1 MKKSSIKN
9 NCIAALAMLALW
21 QVLSL
26 AYPPLV
32 VPPIP
37 AVGKILAR
45 ILSAPD
51 LLHEAVK
58 TLGRLAAGLFFGIAA
73 GCLVGYVCGLCK
85 TCRELCKPVLG
96 VLQVVP
102 PVALLVLAIIWFG
115 FNGKPAVLIVAVA
128 IFPIIAISVQDA
140 VLHVDRKL
148 LEMGTVFK
156 YTKKQRFFLI
166 TWPSVK
172 PQFYSGLRIAL
183 GTASKTVVMGE
194 VLTTSSG
201 IGGQIV
207 NARLNI
213 EPEAI
218 IAWTVVSVCMY
229 YVLEAAVALLF
240 VPKEQKYAQRKQS

>member
-1 MKKSSIKN
+1 
-9 NCIAALAMLALW
+9 MLALW
-21 QVLSL
+21 QALSL

-58 TLGRLAAGLFFGIAA
+58 TLGRLAAGLFFGVAA
-73 GCLVGYVCGLCK
+73 GCLVGYVCGVCK

-156 YTKKQRFFLI
+156 YTKKRRFFFNH
-166 TWPSVK
+166 VAVRK
-172 PQFYSGLRIAL
+172 
-183 GTASKTVVMGE
+183 
-194 VLTTSSG
+194 
-201 IGGQIV
+201 
-207 NARLNI
+207 
-213 EPEAI
+213 
-218 IAWTVVSVCMY
+218 
-229 YVLEAAVALLF
+229 AAVLF
-240 VPKEQKYAQRKQS
+240 RFADRLGYRIQNGRYGRSADDFFRHRRANCERAFEHRAGSDYRVDGRVGVHVLCAGSRRRLAVCAEGTKICSA

>member
-1 MKKSSIKN
+1 
-9 NCIAALAMLALW
+9 MLALW
-21 QVLSL
+21 WVLSL
-26 AYPPLV
+26 VYPPLV

-37 AVGKILAR
+37 AVGKMLAR
-45 ILSAPD
+45 ILSAFD
-51 LLHEAVK
+51 LLQEAAK
-58 TLGRLAAGLFFGIAA
+58 TLGRLAVGLFFGLTA
-73 GCLVGYVCGLCK
+73 GCLVGYVCGVCRM
-85 TCRELCKPVLG
+85 CRELCKPILG
-96 VLQVVP
+96 ILQVMP

-115 FNGKPAVLIVAVA
+115 FNGKPAVLIVALA
-128 IFPIIAISVQDA
+128 IFPIIAITVQDA
-140 VLHVDRKL
+140 VIHVDRKL

-183 GTASKTVVMGE
+183 GTSSKTVVMGE

-201 IGGQIV
+201 IGGEIM

-218 IAWTVVSVCMY
+218 IAWTIVSVCMY
-229 YVLEAAVALLF
+229 YVLDAVVGLLF
-240 VPKEQKYAQRKQS
+240 ISKEHNYAQCRQS

>member
-21 QVLSL
+21 WVLSL
-26 AYPPLV
+26 VYPPLV

-37 AVGKILAR
+37 AVGKMLAR
-45 ILSAPD
+45 ILSASD
-51 LLHEAVK
+51 LVQEAAK
-58 TLGRLAAGLFFGIAA
+58 TLGRLAVGLFFGLTA
-73 GCLVGYVCGLCK
+73 GCLVGYVCGVCRM
-85 TCRELCKPVLG
+85 CRELCKPILG
-96 VLQVVP
+96 ILQVMP

-115 FNGKPAVLIVAVA
+115 FNGKPAVLIVALA
-128 IFPIIAISVQDA
+128 IFPIIAITVQDA
-140 VLHVDRKL
+140 VIHVDRKL

-201 IGGQIV
+201 IGGEIM

-218 IAWTVVSVCMY
+218 IAWTIVSVCMY
-229 YVLEAAVALLF
+229 YVLDAVVGLLF
-240 VPKEQKYAQRKQS
+240 ISKEHNYAQRRQS

>member
-9 NCIAALAMLALW
+9 NCIAALAMLVLW

-45 ILSAPD
+45 IFSAPD
-51 LLHEAVK
+51 LLHEAAK

-73 GCLVGYVCGLCK
+73 G
-85 TCRELCKPVLG
+85 CRELCKPVLG

-156 YTKKQRFFLI
+156 YTKKRRFFFI
-166 TWPSVK
+166 TWPGVK
-172 PQFYSGLRIAL
+172 PQVY
-183 GTASKTVVMGE
+183 
-194 VLTTSSG
+194 
-201 IGGQIV
+201 
-207 NARLNI
+207 
-213 EPEAI
+213 
-218 IAWTVVSVCMY
+218 
-229 YVLEAAVALLF
+229 
-240 VPKEQKYAQRKQS
+240 

>member
-1 MKKSSIKN
+1 
-9 NCIAALAMLALW
+9 MLALW
-21 QVLSL
+21 WVLSL
-26 AYPPLV
+26 VYPPLV

-37 AVGKILAR
+37 AVGKMLAR
-45 ILSAPD
+45 ILSASD
-51 LLHEAVK
+51 LVQEAAK
-58 TLGRLAAGLFFGIAA
+58 TLGRLAVGLFFGLTA
-73 GCLVGYVCGLCK
+73 GCLVGYVCGVCRM
-85 TCRELCKPVLG
+85 CRELCKPILG
-96 VLQVVP
+96 ILQVMP

-115 FNGKPAVLIVAVA
+115 FNGKPAVLIVALA
-128 IFPIIAISVQDA
+128 IFPIIAITVQDA
-140 VLHVDRKL
+140 VIHVDRKL

-201 IGGQIV
+201 IGGEIM

-218 IAWTVVSVCMY
+218 IAWTIVSVCMY
-229 YVLEAAVALLF
+229 YVLDAVVGLLF
-240 VPKEQKYAQRKQS
+240 ISKEHNYAQRRQS

>member
-1 MKKSSIKN
+1 
-9 NCIAALAMLALW
+9 MLALW
-21 QVLSL
+21 WVLSL
-26 AYPPLV
+26 VYPPLV

-37 AVGKILAR
+37 AVGKMLAR
-45 ILSAPD
+45 ILSASD
-51 LLHEAVK
+51 LVQEAAK
-58 TLGRLAAGLFFGIAA
+58 TLGRLAVGLFFGLTA
-73 GCLVGYVCGLCK
+73 GCLVGYVCGVCRM
-85 TCRELCKPVLG
+85 CRELCKPILG
-96 VLQVVP
+96 ILQVMP

-115 FNGKPAVLIVAVA
+115 FNGKPAVLIVALA
-128 IFPIIAISVQDA
+128 IFPIIAITVQDA
-140 VLHVDRKL
+140 VIHVDRKL

-201 IGGQIV
+201 IGGEIM

-218 IAWTVVSVCMY
+218 IAWTIVSVCMH
-229 YVLEAAVALLF
+229 YVLDAVVGLLF
-240 VPKEQKYAQRKQS
+240 ISKEHNYAQRRQS

>member
-1 MKKSSIKN
+1 
-9 NCIAALAMLALW
+9 MLALW
-21 QVLSL
+21 RVLSF

-37 AVGKILAR
+37 SVGKMLAR
-45 ILSAPD
+45 ILSSPD
-51 LLHEAVK
+51 LLQEAAK
-58 TLGRLAAGLFFGIAA
+58 TLGRLAAGLFFGVAA
-73 GCLVGYVCGLCK
+73 GCIAGYACGVCK
-85 TCRELCKPVLG
+85 TCRELCKPLLG

-128 IFPIIAISVQDA
+128 IFPIIAITVQDA
-140 VLHVDRKL
+140 VLHIDRKL

-156 YTKKQRFFLI
+156 YTKQQRFFLI

-213 EPEAI
+213 EPETI

-229 YVLEAAVALLF
+229 YVLDAAVGMLF
-240 VPKEQKYAQRKQS
+240 VPKGKNNAQREQS